1 MRKLIYLRLQFCVYM
16 LKIISVFI
24 LCCSVCCIIPNS
36 IFAQSIIV
44 DVQKDDTSLIKISS
58 IKITGNKR
66 TKGYII
72 EREMQFRAGDYLKK
86 ETLTASLKQAK
97 TQIYNTNLFIDI
109 KIDSL
114 VLPDT
119 TLQVNVLVRERW
131 YIFPTPQFSLVDRS
145 YKEWIKT
152 FNADLNRVVY
162 GIDFT
167 HYNFSGRRDQLSI
180 TLLSGYARNISF
192 SYSSPYSNS
201 KLTEGFSISASITQ
215 NKEIGFNTSYDNKP
229 LVFNKG
235 KDLIYTKEG
244 FVRDNYQLDGSYSW
258 RRGYFKRTGVSLGLN
273 YLLVNDS
280 ITDVKYN
287 PNYFGNN
294 NTKQFF
300 TDINF
305 GVAYANTDKNA
316 YPLSGLIYNYGVSK
330 RGLGFSG
337 GVNSTTLFGS
347 FAKYIPHKHNFFSSI
362 KSAGILK
369 LPFNQAY
376 INQRAIGFGSLRLR
390 GLELYIIDGVAA
402 FTTNYT
408 FSKKLFSFRI
418 PIPFKIKA
426 LPYVPFTFFAKTY
439 ADMGYSYIPQQY
451 NTRLNNRF
459 LYTGGVGLDILSLY
473 DFVFKIEYSFNQLGQ
488 KGLFL
493 QSGGG
498 N

>member
-1 MRKLIYLRLQFCVYM
+1 MVKKIVGLLLCWVIFFVLPASLHAQATKDTLQKTEAKSILI
-16 LKIISVFI
+16 S
-24 LCCSVCCIIPNS
+24 
-36 IFAQSIIV
+36 A
-44 DVQKDDTSLIKISS
+44 

-72 EREMQFRAGDYLKK
+72 EREMQFKVGEHVYVDELPKAF
-86 ETLTASLKQAK
+86 KQAQ
-97 TQIYNTNLFIDI
+97 TQIYNTTLFIDV

-119 TLQVNVLVRERW
+119 TLQVNVYVRERW
-131 YIFPTPQFSLVDRS
+131 YIFPTPKFSLVDRN

-180 TLLSGYARNISF
+180 TLLNGYARNISF

-201 KLTEGFSISASITQ
+201 KLTEGFAISASYTQ
-215 NKEIGFNTSYDNKP
+215 NREIGYKISFDNK
-229 LVFNKG
+229 LSVFPKLDSAVSFRPN
-235 KDLIYTKEG
+235 
-244 FVRDNYQLDGSYSW
+244 FVRDNYQFDAAYSW

-273 YLLVNDS
+273 YLVVNDS

-294 NTKQFF
+294 NTKQFY
-300 TDINF
+300 TDINL
-305 GVAYANTDKNA
+305 GVAYANTDRNA
-316 YPLSGLIYNYGVSK
+316 YPLNGLIYNYGISK

-337 GVNSTTLFGS
+337 GINSTTLFGS

-362 KSAGILK
+362 KASGILK

-376 INQRAIGFGSLRLR
+376 INQRAIGFGSLKLR

-473 DFVFKIEYSFNQLGQ
+473 DLVFKIEYSFNQLGQ

-493 QSGGG
+493 QGGGG

>member
-1 MRKLIYLRLQFCVYM
+1 M
-16 LKIISVFI
+16 LKKIIQFLFCWI
-24 LCCSVCCIIPNS
+24 VCWIVPNY
-36 IFAQSIIV
+36 IFAQSTL
-44 DVQKDDTSLIKISS
+44 DDIPKNDTTVIRISAIKI
-58 IKITGNKR
+58 IGNKR

-72 EREMQFRAGDYLKK
+72 EREMQFKVGDYLKK
-86 ETLTASLKQAK
+86 DALHTSLKQAQI
-97 TQIYNTNLFIDI
+97 QIYNTTLFIDV
-109 KIDSL
+109 KVDSI

-119 TLQVNVLVRERW
+119 TLQINVFVRERW
-131 YIFPTPQFSLVDRS
+131 YIFPTPKFSLVDRS

-167 HYNFSGRRDQLSI
+167 HYNFTGRRDQLSI

-201 KLTEGFSISASITQ
+201 KLTEGFGISASITQ
-215 NKEIGFNTSYDNKP
+215 NKEIGYKTNYDNKP
-229 LVFNKG
+229 LVFTKG
-235 KDLIYTKEG
+235 KTLIYTKEG
-244 FVRDNYQLDGSYSW
+244 FVRDNYQMDGAYSW

-273 YLLVNDS
+273 YLVVNDS
-280 ITDVKYN
+280 ITNIKYN

-294 NTKQFF
+294 NTKQFY

-305 GVAYANTDKNA
+305 GVSYANTDKNA
-316 YPLSGLIYNYGVSK
+316 YPLNGLKYNYGISK
-330 RGLGFSG
+330 RGFGFSG
-337 GVNSTTLFGS
+337 GINSTTLFGS
-347 FAKYIPHKHNFFSSI
+347 FAKYITHKRNFFSSI
-362 KSAGILK
+362 KASGILK
-369 LPFNQAY
+369 IPFDQAY

-426 LPYVPFTFFAKTY
+426 LPYVPFSFFVKTY

-451 NTRLNNRF
+451 NTRLNNLF
-459 LYTGGVGLDILSLY
+459 LYTGGIGLDILSLY
-473 DFVFKIEYSFNQLGQ
+473 DLVFKIEYSFNQLGQ
-488 KGLFL
+488 KGVFL
-493 QSGGG
+493 QGGGG

>member
-1 MRKLIYLRLQFCVYM
+1 MIKKIVRLLFCWVM
-16 LKIISVFI
+16 FWIM
-24 LCCSVCCIIPNS
+24 PNY
-36 IFAQSIIV
+36 IFAQSGL
-44 DVQKDDTSLIKISS
+44 DDLKKNDTTSIKISS

-72 EREMQFRAGDYLKK
+72 EREMQFKVGDYLKK
-86 ETLTASLKQAK
+86 EELSNSFKQAK
-97 TQIYNTNLFIDI
+97 TQVYNTNLFIEV

-119 TLQVNVLVRERW
+119 TLQVNVYVRERW
-131 YIFPTPQFSLVDRS
+131 YIFPTPQFSLVDRN
-145 YKEWIKT
+145 YKEWVQT
-152 FNADLNRVVY
+152 FDADFKRVVY

-180 TLLSGYARNISF
+180 TLLNGYARNISF

-201 KLTEGFSISASITQ
+201 KLTEGFGISASYTQ
-215 NKEIGFNTSYDNKP
+215 NREIGYNTRFDNKP
-229 LVFNKG
+229 LVFPILDSGEVFRPN
-235 KDLIYTKEG
+235 
-244 FVRDNYQLDGSYSW
+244 FVRDNYQMDGSYSW
-258 RRGYFKRTGVSLGLN
+258 RRGYFKRTGISLGLN
-273 YLLVNDS
+273 YLVVNDS

-287 PNYFGNN
+287 PNYFGSN
-294 NTKQFF
+294 NTKQFY

-316 YPLSGLIYNYGVSK
+316 YPLNGLIYNYGISK
-330 RGLGFSG
+330 RGFGFSG
-337 GVNSTTLFGS
+337 GINSTTLFGS
-347 FAKYIPHKHNFFSSI
+347 FAKYISHRHNFFSSI
-362 KSAGILK
+362 KSSGILK
-369 LPFNQAY
+369 VPFNQAY

-426 LPYVPFTFFAKTY
+426 LPYVPFTFFVKTY

-473 DFVFKIEYSFNQLGQ
+473 DLVFKIEYSFNQLGQ

-493 QSGGG
+493 QGGGG

>member
-1 MRKLIYLRLQFCVYM
+1 MSK
-16 LKIISVFI
+16 KIVQFI
-24 LCCSVCCIIPNS
+24 LCWITCWIMPSS
-36 IFAQSIIV
+36 IYAQFIF
-44 DVQKDDTSLIKISS
+44 DDLQKDDSALIKVSA

-66 TKGYII
+66 TKSYII
-72 EREMQFRAGDYLKK
+72 EREMQFKLGDYLKK
-86 ETLTASLKQAK
+86 ENLNASFKQAQ
-97 TQIYNTNLFIDI
+97 TQIYNTNLFIDV

-114 VLPDT
+114 ILPDT
-119 TLQVNVLVRERW
+119 TLQVNVYVRERW

-152 FNADLNRVVY
+152 FNADLNRVIY

-180 TLLSGYARNISF
+180 TLLSGYSRNISF

-201 KLTEGFSISASITQ
+201 KLTEGFGISASIIQ
-215 NKEIGFNTSYDNKP
+215 NKEIGYRTSNENKP
-229 LVFNKG
+229 LVFTKG
-235 KDLIYTKEG
+235 RALIYTKEG

-273 YLLVNDS
+273 YLVVNDS
-280 ITDVKYN
+280 ITDIRYN

-294 NTKQFF
+294 NTKQFY

-305 GVAYANTDKNA
+305 GVVYANTDKNA
-316 YPLSGLIYNYGVSK
+316 YPLNGLIYNYGISK
-330 RGLGFSG
+330 RGFGFSG
-337 GVNSTTLFGS
+337 GINSTTLFGS
-347 FAKYIPHKHNFFSSI
+347 FAKYLPHKHNFFSSI
-362 KSAGILK
+362 KASSILK
-369 LPFNQAY
+369 LPFSQAY
-376 INQRAIGFGSLRLR
+376 INQRAIGFGSLKLR

-408 FSKKLFSFRI
+408 FSKKLYSFRI

-426 LPYVPFTFFAKTY
+426 LPYVPFTFFVKTY
-439 ADMGYSYIPQQY
+439 ADMGYSYIPQKY

-473 DFVFKIEYSFNQLGQ
+473 DLVFKIEYSFNQLGQ

-493 QSGGG
+493 QGGGG

>member
-1 MRKLIYLRLQFCVYM
+1 MAKKIVQSLLYWVIFCVM
-16 LKIISVFI
+16 PS
-24 LCCSVCCIIPNS
+24 S
-36 IFAQSIIV
+36 IFAQSGL
-44 DVQKDDTSLIKISS
+44 DDLQKNDTASIKVSS

-72 EREMQFRAGDYLKK
+72 EREMQFKVGDYLKK
-86 ETLTASLKQAK
+86 GEMPASFKQAR
-97 TQIYNTNLFIDI
+97 TQVYNTNLFIEV

-119 TLQVNVLVRERW
+119 TLQVNVYVRERW
-131 YIFPTPQFSLVDRS
+131 YIFPTPKFSLIDRS

-201 KLTEGFSISASITQ
+201 KLTEGFGISASITQ
-215 NKEIGFNTSYDNKP
+215 NKEIGFRTSYDNKP

-235 KDLIYTKEG
+235 KALIYTKEG
-244 FVRDNYQLDGSYSW
+244 FVRDNYQVDGSYSW

-273 YLLVNDS
+273 YLVVNDS
-280 ITDVKYN
+280 ITDIKYN
-287 PNYFGNN
+287 PNYFGNK
-294 NTKQFF
+294 NTKQFY

-316 YPLSGLIYNYGVSK
+316 YPLNGLIYNYGISK

-337 GVNSTTLFGS
+337 GINSATLFGS

-362 KSAGILK
+362 KSSAILK
-369 LPFNQAY
+369 VPFNQAY

-390 GLELYIIDGVAA
+390 GLELYVIDGVAA

-408 FSKKLFSFRI
+408 FSKKLLSFRI

-426 LPYVPFTFFAKTY
+426 LPYVPFTFFVKTY

-459 LYTGGVGLDILSLY
+459 LYTGGIGLDILSLY
-473 DFVFKIEYSFNQLGQ
+473 DLVFKIEYSFNQLGQ

-493 QSGGG
+493 QGGGG

>member
-1 MRKLIYLRLQFCVYM
+1 MAKKMVQSLLCWVIFCVM
-16 LKIISVFI
+16 P
-24 LCCSVCCIIPNS
+24 CS
-36 IFAQSIIV
+36 IFAQLGLDDLQKNDTASIKV
-44 DVQKDDTSLIKISS
+44 SS

-72 EREMQFRAGDYLKK
+72 EREMQFKVGDYLKK
-86 ETLTASLKQAK
+86 DALPTSFKQAQ
-97 TQIYNTNLFIDI
+97 TQIYNTTLFIDV

-114 VLPDT
+114 VLSDT
-119 TLQVNVLVRERW
+119 TLQVNVYVRERW

-145 YKEWIKT
+145 YKEWIQT

-180 TLLSGYARNISF
+180 TLLSGYSRNISF

-215 NKEIGFNTSYDNKP
+215 NKEIGYRTSYENKP

-235 KDLIYTKEG
+235 KALIYTKEG
-244 FVRDNYQLDGSYSW
+244 FVRDNYQMDGSYSW
-258 RRGYFKRTGVSLGLN
+258 RRGYFKRTGISLGLN
-273 YLLVNDS
+273 YLVVNDS
-280 ITDVKYN
+280 ITDIKYN

-294 NTKQFF
+294 NTKQFY

-316 YPLSGLIYNYGVSK
+316 YPLNGLIYNYGISK

-337 GVNSTTLFGS
+337 GINSTTLFGS
-347 FAKYIPHKHNFFSSI
+347 FAKYVPHKHNFFSSI
-362 KSAGILK
+362 KASGIVK
-369 LPFNQAY
+369 IPFDQAY

-390 GLELYIIDGVAA
+390 GLELYIVDGVAA

-459 LYTGGVGLDILSLY
+459 LYTGGIGLDILSLY
-473 DFVFKIEYSFNQLGQ
+473 DIVFKIEYSFNQLGQ

-493 QSGGG
+493 QGGGG

>member
-1 MRKLIYLRLQFCVYM
+1 MVKKMVQSLLCWVIFCAM
-16 LKIISVFI
+16 PS
-24 LCCSVCCIIPNS
+24 SN
-36 IFAQSIIV
+36 FAQSTL
-44 DVQKDDTSLIKISS
+44 DDLQKNDTASIKVSS
-58 IKITGNKR
+58 IQITGNKR

-72 EREMQFRAGDYLKK
+72 EREMQFKVGDYLKK
-86 ETLTASLKQAK
+86 GDMPASFKQAR
-97 TQIYNTNLFIDI
+97 TQVYNTNLFIEV

-119 TLQVNVLVRERW
+119 TLQVNVQVRERW
-131 YIFPTPQFSLVDRS
+131 YIFPTPKFSLVDRS

-152 FNADLNRVVY
+152 FNGDLNRVVY

-201 KLTEGFSISASITQ
+201 KLTEGFGISASITQ
-215 NKEIGFNTSYDNKP
+215 NKEIGFRTSYENKP

-244 FVRDNYQLDGSYSW
+244 FVRDNYQMDGSYSW

-273 YLLVNDS
+273 YLVVNDS

-294 NTKQFF
+294 NTKQFY

-316 YPLSGLIYNYGVSK
+316 YPLNGLIYNYGISK

-337 GVNSTTLFGS
+337 GINSATFFGS

-362 KSAGILK
+362 KSSGILK
-369 LPFNQAY
+369 VPFNQAY

-390 GLELYIIDGVAA
+390 GLELYVIDGVAA

-408 FSKKLFSFRI
+408 FSKKLLSFRI

-426 LPYVPFTFFAKTY
+426 LPYVPFTFFVKTY

-459 LYTGGVGLDILSLY
+459 LYTGGIGLDILSLY
-473 DFVFKIEYSFNQLGQ
+473 DLVFKIEYSFNQLGQ

-493 QSGGG
+493 QGGGG

>member
-1 MRKLIYLRLQFCVYM
+1 MVKKMVQSL
-16 LKIISVFI
+16 
-24 LCCSVCCIIPNS
+24 LCCVIFCAMPSSN
-36 IFAQSIIV
+36 FAQSSF
-44 DVQKDDTSLIKISS
+44 DDLQKNDTASIKVSS
-58 IKITGNKR
+58 IQITGNKR

-72 EREMQFRAGDYLKK
+72 EREMQFKVGDYLKK
-86 ETLTASLKQAK
+86 EDLNASFKQAQ
-97 TQIYNTNLFIDI
+97 TQIYNTTLFIDV

-119 TLQVNVLVRERW
+119 TLQVNVYVRERW
-131 YIFPTPQFSLVDRS
+131 YIFPTPKFSLVDRN
-145 YKEWIKT
+145 YKEWIQT

-180 TLLSGYARNISF
+180 TLLNGYARNISF

-201 KLTEGFSISASITQ
+201 KLTEGFGISASYTQ
-215 NKEIGFNTSYDNKP
+215 NREIGFKTSINNKP
-229 LVFNKG
+229 SVFPILDSGETFRPN
-235 KDLIYTKEG
+235 
-244 FVRDNYQLDGSYSW
+244 FVRDNYQMDGSYSW

-273 YLLVNDS
+273 YLVVNDS
-280 ITDVKYN
+280 ITDPKYN
-287 PNYFGNN
+287 PNYFGSS
-294 NTKQFF
+294 NTKQFY

-305 GVAYANTDKNA
+305 GVGYANTDKNA
-316 YPLSGLIYNYGVSK
+316 YPLNGLIYNYGISK
-330 RGLGFSG
+330 RGFGLSG
-337 GVNSTTLFGS
+337 GINSTTLFGS

-362 KSAGILK
+362 KSSGILK
-369 LPFNQAY
+369 IPFDQAY

-459 LYTGGVGLDILSLY
+459 LYTGGIGLDILSLY
-473 DFVFKIEYSFNQLGQ
+473 DIVFKIEYSFNQLGQ

-493 QSGGG
+493 QGGGG

>member
-1 MRKLIYLRLQFCVYM
+1 MVKKIVHYLLGWVIFWIM
-16 LKIISVFI
+16 PSSV
-24 LCCSVCCIIPNS
+24 
-36 IFAQSIIV
+36 FAQSIFG
-44 DVQKDDTSLIKISS
+44 DLQKNDTASIKVSA

-72 EREMQFRAGDYLKK
+72 EREMQFKIGDYLRK
-86 ETLTASLKQAK
+86 ENLSASFKQAQ
-97 TQIYNTNLFIDI
+97 TQIYNTTLFIDV

-119 TLQVNVLVRERW
+119 TLQVNVYVRERW
-131 YIFPTPQFSLVDRS
+131 YIFPTPKFSLVDRS
-145 YKEWIKT
+145 YKEWIQT

-180 TLLSGYARNISF
+180 ALISGYARNISF

-201 KLTEGFSISASITQ
+201 KLTEGFGISASITQ
-215 NKEIGFNTSYDNKP
+215 NKEIGYRTSYDNKP
-229 LVFNKG
+229 LVFTKG
-235 KDLIYTKEG
+235 KLLIYTKEG
-244 FVRDNYQLDGSYSW
+244 FVRDNYQMDGAYSW
-258 RRGYFKRTGVSLGLN
+258 RRGYFKRTGISLGLN
-273 YLLVNDS
+273 YLVVNDS
-280 ITDVKYN
+280 ITDAKYN
-287 PNYFGNN
+287 PNYFGST
-294 NTKQFF
+294 NTKQFY
-300 TDINF
+300 TDINW
-305 GVAYANTDKNA
+305 GVSYANTDKNA
-316 YPLSGLIYNYGVSK
+316 YPLAGLKYNYGISK

-337 GVNSTTLFGS
+337 GINSTTFFGS

-362 KSAGILK
+362 KSSAILK

-376 INQRAIGFGSLRLR
+376 INQRAIGFGSLKLR

-408 FSKKLFSFRI
+408 FSKKVFSFRI

-426 LPYVPFTFFAKTY
+426 IPYIPFSFFVKTY

-459 LYTGGVGLDILSLY
+459 LYTGGIGLDILSLY
-473 DFVFKIEYSFNQLGQ
+473 DLVFKIEYSFNQLGQ

-493 QSGGG
+493 QGGGG

>member
-1 MRKLIYLRLQFCVYM
+1 MVKKIVGLLLCWGIFFVLPASLHAQATTDTLQKTEAKSILI
-16 LKIISVFI
+16 S
-24 LCCSVCCIIPNS
+24 
-36 IFAQSIIV
+36 A
-44 DVQKDDTSLIKISS
+44 

-72 EREMQFRAGDYLKK
+72 EREMQFKVGDHVYVDELPK
-86 ETLTASLKQAK
+86 AFKQAQ
-97 TQIYNTNLFIDI
+97 TQIYNTTLFIDV

-119 TLQVNVLVRERW
+119 TLQVNVYVRERW
-131 YIFPTPQFSLVDRS
+131 YIFPTPKFSLVDRN

-180 TLLSGYARNISF
+180 TLLNGYARNISF

-201 KLTEGFSISASITQ
+201 KLTEGFAISASYTQ
-215 NKEIGFNTSYDNKP
+215 NREIGYKISFDNK
-229 LVFNKG
+229 LSVFPKLDSVVTFRPN
-235 KDLIYTKEG
+235 
-244 FVRDNYQLDGSYSW
+244 FVRDNYQFDAAYSW

-273 YLLVNDS
+273 YLVVNDS
-280 ITDVKYN
+280 ITDAKYN

-294 NTKQFF
+294 NTKQFY

-305 GVAYANTDKNA
+305 GVAYANTDRNA
-316 YPLSGLIYNYGVSK
+316 YPLNGLIYNYGIIK

-337 GVNSTTLFGS
+337 GINSTTLFGS

-362 KSAGILK
+362 KASGILK

-376 INQRAIGFGSLRLR
+376 INQRAIGFGSLKLR

-426 LPYVPFTFFAKTY
+426 VPYVPFTFFAKTY

-473 DFVFKIEYSFNQLGQ
+473 DLVFKIEYSFNQLGQ

-493 QSGGG
+493 QGGGG

>member
-1 MRKLIYLRLQFCVYM
+1 MVKKMVQSL
-16 LKIISVFI
+16 
-24 LCCSVCCIIPNS
+24 LCWVICWAMPSNV
-36 IFAQSIIV
+36 FAQS
-44 DVQKDDTSLIKISS
+44 DFGDLGKNDTASIKVSS

-72 EREMQFRAGDYLKK
+72 EREMQFKVGDYLKK
-86 ETLTASLKQAK
+86 EDMPASFKQAA
-97 TQIYNTNLFIDI
+97 TQVYNTNLFIEV

-119 TLQVNVLVRERW
+119 TLQVNVYVRERW
-131 YIFPTPQFSLVDRS
+131 YIFPTPKFSLVDRS

-201 KLTEGFSISASITQ
+201 KLTEGYGISASITQ
-215 NKEIGFNTSYDNKP
+215 NKEIGYRTSYENKP
-229 LVFNKG
+229 LVYNKG
-235 KDLIYTKEG
+235 KALIYTKEG
-244 FVRDNYQLDGSYSW
+244 FVRDNYQMDGAYSW
-258 RRGYFKRTGVSLGLN
+258 RRGYFKRTGISLGLN
-273 YLLVNDS
+273 YLVVNDS
-280 ITDVKYN
+280 ITDVRYN
-287 PNYFGNN
+287 PNYFGSN
-294 NTKQFF
+294 NTKQFY

-305 GVAYANTDKNA
+305 GVVYANTDKNA
-316 YPLSGLIYNYGVSK
+316 YPLNGLIYNYGISK

-337 GVNSTTLFGS
+337 GINSTTLFGS

-362 KSAGILK
+362 KSSGILK
-369 LPFNQAY
+369 IPFDQAY

-390 GLELYIIDGVAA
+390 GLELYIVDGVAA

-408 FSKKLFSFRI
+408 LSKKLFSFRI

-426 LPYVPFTFFAKTY
+426 LPYVPFSFFVKTY

-459 LYTGGVGLDILSLY
+459 LYTGGIGLDILSLY
-473 DFVFKIEYSFNQLGQ
+473 DLVFKIEYSFNQLGQ

-493 QSGGG
+493 QGGGG